1 MGNTGQARMGMG
13 VWDEWEDKEDQAN
26 ALSLRNKETPK
37 KTYCPKI
44 PDAGEVF
51 KPDPDMELWLIPAFD
66 CTAFDVNVRDE
77 EEDRDAAPPMNSSN
91 EDGRKGLVR
100 P

>member
-1 MGNTGQARMGMG
+1 MKTSNSSPTEFDVIVPKYEEWETPVRREW

-51 KPDPDMELWLIPAFD
+51 KPDPDMEL
-66 CTAFDVNVRDE
+66 
-77 EEDRDAAPPMNSSN
+77 
-91 EDGRKGLVR
+91 
-100 P
+100 

>member
-1 MGNTGQARMGMG
+1 MPLRINLERLNSTSEDQQFLPNRIRRNCSQIRGMGNTGQARMGMG

-51 KPDPDMELWLIPAFD
+51 KPDPDMEL
-66 CTAFDVNVRDE
+66 
-77 EEDRDAAPPMNSSN
+77 
-91 EDGRKGLVR
+91 
-100 P
+100 